1 MMRRFILN
9 KWFILSALLIIGLA
23 AFSFATYQSTRSICS
38 FGKSQG
44 NKQAVSSQKGELIW
58 DAVSSQFS
66 SISVH

>member
-1 MMRRFILN
+1 MKKFILN
-9 KWFILSALLIIGLA
+9 KWFILSVLLVVGLA
-23 AFSFATYQSTRSICS
+23 AFSFTTYKNTRSICS
-38 FGKSQG
+38 FSKNQG